1 MLVRSGSALVSPVRV
16 GRSGLN
22 RVTITYCVV
31 LLFLL
36 DIYDAD

>member
-22 RVTITYCVV
+22 SYYY
-31 LLFLL
+31 LLCGATFLL